1 MMSNTCDS
9 KCSKPV
15 RQQQLTV
22 LETSTLPDAGVHDL
36 KSQHNKNSESITIK
50 TSKKWVLP
58 PRPRPGRKSNHR
70 QSIAKEPERRNEPAA
85 SGQTRTLKDE
95 DDFISEINRNP
106 LKQAI
111 VKINEENYFLKLEVI
126 RLVSDLKCLKNEV
139 ADIKKAKA
147 SRKPILTPTEILRN
161 TKKPAAQT
169 PHGRKRVHGNE
180 VDDLVASLVDLSH
193 VEKSAPNCG
202 FQQVIDM
209 QRSDTVETQF
219 DVTMDYINLEPKQTT
234 FMTNCDH
241 SDHHSE
247 DELESGSLTPHSL
260 VSLTK
265 TNSTIDDY
273 EISHRN
279 EIVSASNLPT
289 LHEEKDAHI
298 PLIDIEPSSSF
309 SEFTFWSSSYNSSI
323 VLHTDASMKELA
335 AKREHEREAELKKY
349 NAMNDLMEFEHHYDT
364 IDDNSWDFDR
374 FVAGTQRDCDFC

>member
-1 MMSNTCDS
+1 MSNICDKS
-9 KCSKPV
+9 SAQPD
-15 RQQQLTV
+15 RGAYD
-22 LETSTLPDAGVHDL
+22 LEP
-36 KSQHNKNSESITIK
+36 QHNKINESITIK

-70 QSIAKEPERRNEPAA
+70 QKEPERKIDPTPAP
-85 SGQTRTLKDE
+85 GPTRSLKDE
-95 DDFISEINRNP
+95 DEFITEINRHP

-126 RLVSDLKCLKNEV
+126 KLVSDLKCLKNEV

-147 SRKPILTPTEILRN
+147 SRKPILTPTEILKN
-161 TKKPAAQT
+161 TNKV
-169 PHGRKRVHGNE
+169 HGRKRGHDNE

-193 VEKSAPNCG
+193 VEKSSAGCG

-219 DVTMDYINLEPKQTT
+219 DVTMDYINLEPKQTV
-234 FMTNCDH
+234 MTNCDH

-247 DELESGSLTPHSL
+247 DEMESGSLTPHSL

-273 EISHRN
+273 DISHRS
-279 EIVSASNLPT
+279 ELITASNLPT
-289 LHEEKDAHI
+289 LPEEKNDHI
-298 PLIDIEPSSSF
+298 PLIDIEPSSAF
-309 SEFTFWSSSYNSSI
+309 SEFTFWSSSGNSSI
-323 VLHTDASMKELA
+323 VRHTDASIKELT

-349 NAMNDLMEFEHHYDT
+349 HAMNDLMEFEHHYDT
-364 IDDNSWDFDR
+364 IDDNNWDFDR
-374 FVAGTQRDCDFC
+374 FVTGTQRDCDFC